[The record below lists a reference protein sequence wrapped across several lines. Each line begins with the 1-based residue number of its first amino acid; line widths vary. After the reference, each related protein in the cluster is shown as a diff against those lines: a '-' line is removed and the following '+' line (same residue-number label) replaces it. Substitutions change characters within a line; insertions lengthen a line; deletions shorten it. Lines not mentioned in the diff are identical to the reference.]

1 MKRALAGLAIL
12 GALAPAAASASGG
25 RAVARCSQQS
35 EASFPGA
42 FSDPAIA

>member
-1 MKRALAGLAIL
+1 MKRALAGDAIL
-12 GALAPAAASASGG
+12 GTLAPAAAPASGG

-35 EASFPGA
+35 QASFPRA